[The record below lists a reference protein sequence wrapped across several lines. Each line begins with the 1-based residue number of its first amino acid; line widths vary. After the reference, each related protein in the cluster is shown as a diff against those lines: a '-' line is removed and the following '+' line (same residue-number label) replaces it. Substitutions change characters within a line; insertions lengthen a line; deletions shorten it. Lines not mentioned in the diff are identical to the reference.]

1 MRCGLRSPSAA
12 LEIFLRRRGIN
23 RCAHVFVPVQGSIRL
38 RLHHTLEKPMKKLIS
53 MAAFVAAAALAGC
66 ATMND
71 SPVKTMDGVLVGAGG
86 MTLYTF
92 DRDAAGSGKSV
103 CNGPCATN
111 WPPLMA
117 SKAPGGD
124 YSVITRDDGKT
135 QLAYKGKP
143 LYYWIK
149 DTKPGD
155 KTGEGVNQVWRTAR
169 P

>member
-1 MRCGLRSPSAA
+1 MTKLSSLLAA
-12 LEIFLRRRGIN
+12 L
-23 RCAHVFVPVQGSIRL
+23 
-38 RLHHTLEKPMKKLIS
+38 
-53 MAAFVAAAALAGC
+53 ALAGC
-66 ATMND
+66 YSLAPAQVSTQ
-71 SPVKTMDGVLVGAGG
+71 DGVLVGPNG

-92 DRDAAGSGKSV
+92 DRDMAGSGKSV

-117 SKAPGGD
+117 SKAPGAD

-143 LYYWIK
+143 LYFWAK
-149 DTKPGD
+149 DAKPGD
-155 KTGEGVNQVWRTAR
+155 KTGDGVNQVWRTAR

>member
-1 MRCGLRSPSAA
+1 
-12 LEIFLRRRGIN
+12 
-23 RCAHVFVPVQGSIRL
+23 
-38 RLHHTLEKPMKKLIS
+38 MKKLIS

-117 SKAPGGD
+117 ADSDQPSGD
-124 YSVITRDDGKT
+124 FTVITRDDGKK
-135 QLAYKGKP
+135 QWAVKGKP
-143 LYYWIK
+143 LYYWVK
-149 DTKPGD
+149 DSKPGD
-155 KTGEGVNQVWRTAR
+155 ATGDGVNNVWHAAK